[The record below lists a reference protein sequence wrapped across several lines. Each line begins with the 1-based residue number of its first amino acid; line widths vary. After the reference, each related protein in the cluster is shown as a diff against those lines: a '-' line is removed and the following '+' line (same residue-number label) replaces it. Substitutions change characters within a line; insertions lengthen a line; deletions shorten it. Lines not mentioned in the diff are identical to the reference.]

1 MMSNH
6 VEHAALLRCQFGSNN
21 APLNVEGPWPLA
33 SVRDF
38 QPFSHIQPFGA
49 CVCPGNPQ
57 VQAATAAAGGV
68 LTPSPC
74 LPAVDDPWL
83 PGTTKMMVGGAPGL
97 APDST
102 ARCRWG
108 GVIELVQPRP
118 AKSGASRG

>member
-1 MMSNH
+1 MSNH

-21 APLNVEGPWPLA
+21 SPLNVEGPLPLA

-38 QPFSHIQPFGA
+38 EPFRHIQPFGA

-74 LPAVDDPWL
+74 VPAVDDPWHS
-83 PGTTKMMVGGAPGL
+83 GSSKMIVNGAPGL

-108 GVIELVQPRP
+108 GVIEMVHAHPIT
-118 AKSGASRG
+118 RGGGRG